1 MADLPFVSIVI
12 PAYNE
17 ELNIAKTLETLKQ
30 QDYTGKM
37 EIVVCDNNS
46 KDRTS
51 EIATEHGARVVKE
64 TQKGTRFAYDRAMR
78 ESKGEIIIATNADTL
93 LPKNWVSKIVAAYND
108 PEVVGVG
115 TRVKFYNA
123 PNWVNTYLD
132 IANNKLNFK
141 PAMWGVSLSC
151 RRSVYDKVGGFN
163 HGVNINEDAI
173 FTLLIEKFGKVRI
186 LSDVV
191 VEMDGRRFNKGTFG
205 AIREWFKGYG
215 LNSLYMQVNYV
226 LTGEIKTLKTDFQDY
241 RSESFGKGEEAQ
253 VAVIIPTGNQQKQ
266 IANVLTTIEEQE
278 DVQFTYKI
286 YVLDNFCVDQSLN
299 IARLFKNVNIVK
311 YPQIYNF
318 GDKLSKLVR
327 EIKEPVIAFTT
338 PEADLPTD
346 WLKTIYSYFDKNKD
360 SVLSGPYINYNSD
373 IVTKVTKQPLENFT
387 NKFELR
393 NLATS
398 STKAKEIFKYRGDV
412 TEVLEQIRKSVSEN
426 KIEVDY
432 EPTFKSY
439 FDGPGA
445 LTSSANVI
453 KNTFRKLGNF

>member
-1 MADLPFVSIVI
+1 MADLPFVSVVI

-17 ELNIAKTLETLKQ
+17 ELNIAKTLETISH
-30 QDYTGKM
+30 QDYTGKV
-37 EIVVCDNNS
+37 EVVVCDNNS
-46 KDRTS
+46 ADRTS
-51 EIATEHGARVVKE
+51 EIAAEHGARVVKE
-64 TQKGTRFAYDRAMR
+64 AQKGTRFAYDRAMR

-93 LPKNWVSKIVAAYND
+93 LPVNWISKIVAAYED

-123 PNWVNTYLD
+123 PKWVNTYLN

-151 RRSVYDKVGGFN
+151 RRSVYEKVGGFN

-191 VEMDGRRFNKGTFG
+191 VEMDGRRFNKGTVS
-205 AIREWFKGYG
+205 AVREWFKGYG

-226 LTGEIKTLKTDFQDY
+226 LTGEIKSLTTDFQDY
-241 RSESFGKGEEAQ
+241 RSQSFGKGEDAQ
-253 VAVIIPTGNQQKQ
+253 IAVIIPTGNHQKQ
-266 IANVLTTIEEQE
+266 IANVLTTLEEQ
-278 DVQFTYKI
+278 DVQFHYKI

-299 IARLFKNVNIVK
+299 IAKLFKNVSIVK

-318 GDKLSKLVR
+318 GDKVSKLIR
-327 EIKEPVIAFTT
+327 EINEPVVALTT

-346 WLKTIYSYFDKNKD
+346 WLNTIYTYFDKNKD
-360 SVLSGPYINYNSD
+360 CVLSGPYINYNSD
-373 IVTKVTKQPLENFT
+373 FVTKVAKQPLENLT
-387 NKFELR
+387 NKFEFR
-393 NLATS
+393 NLALS
-398 STKAKEIFKYRGDV
+398 APKAKELFKFRGEES
-412 TEVLEQIRKSVSEN
+412 EVVEQIRKALNDS
-426 KIEVDY
+426 KIEIDY
-432 EPTFKSY
+432 EPNFKSY

-453 KNTFRKLGNF
+453 KNTFRKLSNF